1 MKIESQLIL
10 EPHDFSNFFEDKKN
24 IRIIAD
30 KMNVMV
36 ITLEKFIKIILVIY
50 YERKQSKNNRIIIET
65 KNVVLFTL
73 MFL

>member
-1 MKIESQLIL
+1 MISVTFLKT
-10 EPHDFSNFFEDKKN
+10 KKN